1 MDEPDARERDQECP
15 SSEGSSEVE
24 QPDEGRLFEAVQS
37 YLRELEQ
44 GRRPSRQEWMARY
57 PDLGPALRDCLE
69 GLGLMRDAAAAMSS
83 PRSTAPD
90 ARIGVQAG
98 APIGDFHIIREIG
111 RGGMGIIY
119 EATQLSLGR
128 RVALKVLPFAAG
140 LDDKFLQRFR
150 LESQAAAQLH
160 HNNIVPVFGIGCD
173 RGVHFYAMQLID
185 GVSLDRVI
193 RLLRHEDDARSPGS
207 ASTEPATAQVW
218 SDLASHTHADEV
230 ADQSATSST
239 VADRGDAM
247 GQTLANVTGELST
260 QHSKGRSN
268 GYRTVARLM
277 EQAADALEYAHQQ
290 GIIHRDIKP
299 ANLLVDK
306 QRHLWITDFGL
317 AHLHDEQNL
326 TRTGELLGTILY
338 ASPEQVSGQRV
349 LIDQRTDLYSLGAT
363 FYELLT
369 LRPVFSGSTRH
380 ALLQQVLSDEPVRP
394 RAVDHNIPPEL
405 ETIVLKL
412 LSKTPADRYDS
423 AQELVEDLRR
433 FLRDEPIAARP
444 PTLLERVR
452 KWGRRHPAYVRAAV
466 LVMFVVL
473 LLSGVSNWFVAKANR
488 RTYAALKA
496 EQLRAEEAE
505 SRFSQARQ
513 AVDLLVD
520 LSENDLAKPPLQ
532 PLQKQVLEEALRFYQ
547 DFVSQ
552 YRGDPSRE
560 AELVAVEKRL
570 QKVLDDLLVVEGIGQ
585 LLLLTEQDVQADLGL
600 RESDSRQVQE
610 IAREFSRQ
618 SRALL
623 HGEQRDTSQERRA
636 RFLDLARK
644 SEREMRSILSE
655 NQVHRLEQIRL
666 QLAGLIAFSEPK
678 VVKTL
683 GLTESQRETIRQI
696 EAETFL
702 MIDEGKLLLLA
713 DDERSIS
720 EGAQRQ
726 TSRASIYRSA
736 MDKCLTIL
744 SPTQLNQWREL
755 VDRPFQGQL
764 SRRLPGMLP

>member
-1 MDEPDARERDQECP
+1 MVEPDSRERDHENQA
-15 SSEGSSEVE
+15 SEGRSEVE
-24 QPDEGRLFEAVQS
+24 QLNEGRLVEAVQS

-44 GRRPSRQEWMARY
+44 GRRPARQEWMARY

-69 GLGLMRDAAAAMSS
+69 GLGLMRDAAAAMNS
-83 PRSTAPD
+83 PRSAAPD

-207 ASTEPATAQVW
+207 ASTEPATAQAW
-218 SDLASHTHADEV
+218 SDIASHTHADGTS
-230 ADQSATSST
+230 DRSATSST
-239 VADRGDAM
+239 AADQGDAM
-247 GQTLANVTGELST
+247 VRTLASVTGELST
-260 QHSKGRSN
+260 QQSKGRSN

-394 RAVDHNIPPEL
+394 RAVDHSIPPEL

-412 LSKTPADRYDS
+412 LSKTPADRYNS
-423 AQELVEDLRR
+423 AQELVDDLRR
-433 FLRDEPIAARP
+433 FLRDEPITARP
-444 PTLLERVR
+444 PTLLERIR

-488 RTYAALKA
+488 RTHAALKA

-505 SRFSQARQ
+505 SRFAQARQ

-532 PLQKQVLEEALRFYQ
+532 PLQKQVLEEALGFYQ

-585 LLLLTEQDVQADLGL
+585 LLLLTEKDVQADLGL
-600 RESDSRQVQE
+600 RESDSRHVQE
-610 IAREFSRQ
+610 MARKFSRQ
-618 SRALL
+618 SMALL
-623 HGEQRDTSQERRA
+623 HGDQRQTSQERRA
-636 RFLDLARK
+636 RFLDLARN
-644 SEREMRSILSE
+644 SEREMRSILRE
-655 NQVHRLEQIRL
+655 DQAQRLEQIRL
-666 QLAGLIAFSEPK
+666 QLAGLLAFSEPK
-678 VVKTL
+678 VVKAL
-683 GLTESQRETIRQI
+683 GLTESQRETMRQI
-696 EAETFL
+696 EVETFL

-713 DDERSIS
+713 DDERSMS

-726 TSRASIYRSA
+726 TSRSSIYHSA
-736 MDKCLTIL
+736 MDRCLTIL
-744 SPTQLNQWREL
+744 SPTQLNQWRDL
-755 VDRPFQGQL
+755 IDRPFQGRL